1 MPDMVKEKEIPET
14 NLSKAVIDL
23 LIDIPMFDQIKSDDL
38 KILARNMNFMDFQPR
53 EVIFTEGDKGDFVCF
68 VTRGA
73 LDVVKKNEKGK
84 DVVIATLG
92 KGRSLGEMSII
103 DEFPRSATVK
113 AKTQTTLLILTRKG
127 FEQMLEQHP
136 LLGVKLLKG
145 IARLLSMNMRKTSSL
160 LADYMLPI

>member
-1 MPDMVKEKEIPET
+1 MVKEKEIPET

-23 LIDIPMFDQIKSDDL
+23 LIEIPMFDQIKADDL

-68 VTRGA
+68 VTKGA

-84 DVVIATLG
+84 DVVIASLG
-92 KGRSLGEMSII
+92 KGRSIGEMSII
-103 DEFPRSATVK
+103 DDFPRSATVK
-113 AKTQTTLLILTRKG
+113 AKTQSTLLILTRKS
-127 FEQMLEQHP
+127 FDQMLEQHP
-136 LLGVKLLKG
+136 QIGVKLLKG
-145 IARLLSMNMRKTSSL
+145 IAKFLSMNMRKTSSL

>member
-1 MPDMVKEKEIPET
+1 MVKEKEIPET

>member
-1 MPDMVKEKEIPET
+1 MVKEKEIPET

-127 FEQMLEQHP
+127 FEQLLEQHP
-136 LLGVKLLKG
+136 HIGVKLLKG
-145 IARLLSMNMRKTSSL
+145 IAKFLSMNMRKTSSL
-160 LADYMLPI
+160 LADYMLPL

>member
-38 KILARNMNFMDFQPR
+38 KILARGMNFMDFQPR

-92 KGRSLGEMSII
+92 KGRSIGEMSII
-103 DEFPRSATVK
+103 DDFPRSATVK
-113 AKTQTTLLILTRKG
+113 AKSQTTLLILTRKN

-136 LLGVKLLKG
+136 QIGVKLLKG
-145 IARLLSMNMRKTSSL
+145 IARFMSMNMRKTSSL
-160 LADYMLPI
+160 LADYMLPL

>member
-23 LIDIPMFDQIKSDDL
+23 LIEIPLFDQIKSDDL

-73 LDVVKKNEKGK
+73 LDVVKKNDKGK

-103 DEFPRSATVK
+103 DDSPRSATVK
-113 AKTQTTLLILTRKG
+113 AKTQSTLLILTRKS
-127 FEQMLEQHP
+127 FDQMLEQHP
-136 LLGVKLLKG
+136 QIGVKLLKG

-160 LADYMLPI
+160 LADYMLPL